1 MIVDKSIL
9 KHGGLLALFAIVTT
23 GLVSLTYIGTKTRI
37 ANQIQQQRL
46 TLLDAVIPSDY
57 YDNDLTT
64 SCLTVTDP
72 RLGGAQTVYLASLN
86 GTPSAFAIET
96 TATNGYSGD
105 IDMIVGADVSGHV
118 LGVRVLKHKET
129 PGLGDKIDLLVS
141 DWILSFN
148 NKQYSDSIKNQWK
161 VKKDQGQFDQF
172 TGATITPRA
181 VVGSVAQTMQWLSEQ
196 LPDEHLSLVASPD
209 CGVNING

>member
-1 MIVDKSIL
+1 MIEKSIL

-23 GLVSLTYIGTKTRI
+23 GLVSLTYLGTKTKI
-37 ANQIQQQRL
+37 ADQIQQQRL
-46 TLLDAVIPSDY
+46 ALLNAVIPSDY
-57 YDNDLTT
+57 YNNQLTT
-64 SCLTVTDP
+64 SCVTVTDP
-72 RLGGAQTVYLASLN
+72 RLGGEQTIYLASLN

-105 IDMIVGADVSGHV
+105 IDMIVGADVSGNV

-129 PGLGDKIDLLVS
+129 PGLGDKIDLSVS

-148 NKQYSDSIKNQWK
+148 DKHYSSSVKSQWK

-181 VVGSVAQTMQWLSEQ
+181 VVGTVAQTMQWLSEQ
-196 LPDEHLSLVASPD
+196 LTDKHITFAASPH
-209 CGVNING
+209 CGVNTNEQ